1 MAGYAVSA
9 RVDRPRLR
17 AGGLVSRPWPD
28 RDRVLALLEERSDA
42 VHPTRPTLTDR
53 WAGAQRIWAQTTF
66 YLFDPESWR

>member
-17 AGGLVSRPWPD
+17 AGPLVARPGPE
-28 RDRVLALLEERSDA
+28 RDRLLAALHDRHRDA
-42 VHPTRPTLTDR
+42 AAPRPTVAER
-53 WAGAQRIWAQTTF
+53 WQDAQRIWAQTTF

>member
-17 AGGLVSRPWPD
+17 AGGLVTPPAPD
-28 RDRVLALLEERSDA
+28 RGRRAEAFEDRLQDGA
-42 VHPTRPTLTDR
+42 VPRPTMAER
-53 WAGAQRIWAQTTF
+53 WADAQRIWAQTTF